1 MTKEQERRENE
12 RRRQQAALIIASNE
26 KRKRIKQTD
35 ELLLDQDALKRA
47 AIRAGLEK
55 SEDRS

>member
-1 MTKEQERRENE
+1 MTNEQERLANE
-12 RRRQQAALIIASNE
+12 RRRQEAALIIQANE

-35 ELLLDQDALKRA
+35 ELLLDQEALKRA

-55 SEDRS
+55 PDEPS

>member
-1 MTKEQERRENE
+1 MTNEQERLANE
-12 RRRQQAALIIASNE
+12 RRRQEAALIIQANE